1 MKKICRVLNI
11 RKHKLVVFVD
21 AYTNSGKIEQVMF
34 DKGVFSKKP
43 LKCGDCFAIDGALT
57 TNLKGNQIFK
67 ADKYLWV
74 SPCQTW
80 ETGNHIQPK
89 DKGYLKYAQINAR
102 NGGKQIN
109 IYKLKQEFIK
119 RLGTLL
125 EKEKF
130 ENVKCSV
137 LEKERTGSAIPPFQT
152 KGASGE
158 DMFYLRI
165 TPENQ
170 LKQTSA
176 ILLKSVYTIDNV
188 FFNKNPDAKHY
199 PEMCTLEFVAL
210 NYTNQKILRFI
221 TKVSQLMGS
230 LGKKYGFE
238 SELMGVPEIVDYNNL
253 EKLGIKYQR
262 RIPEFKNT
270 ILINTPVRNPLVK
283 SNARGQRTEIRWYVN
298 GAFTA
303 HGYQDET
310 DYSKIKEAL
319 QQQKIDNNLEN
330 VDEMSYVK
338 WGLPKST
345 SFGLGVDA
353 LICRY
358 LNLEHMALVC
368 NPLGINYNF
377 HENNLN
383 KNNVQTNKGFF
394 ITFEGIDGAGKTS
407 HADALAT
414 YLIGR
419 GYKVFKTSDL
429 KATPYALKVREN
441 IVKEKESGSFSP
453 LKQCLDAMKARADTV
468 EKVFKPALDDG
479 TIIICDRFLD
489 SSLVFHGYGEGN
501 NAVCMQ
507 FDDIKQKYLGDFQPD
522 LTIMLDVEEDVALSR
537 VSERGTPDV
546 YEKQGIEYF
555 RTTRQAF
562 SNIAERNKSRCVIV
576 SNMGNFELVSSKIKG
591 IVNKYLKN
599 NLHQINTILP
609 QNSMER

>member
-1 MKKICRVLNI
+1 MKKICRVLSI

-21 AYTNSGKIEQVMF
+21 AYTNNDKIEQIMF
-34 DKGVFSKKP
+34 DKDVFSKKP
-43 LKCGDCFAIDGALT
+43 LKHGDCFAVDGNLT
-57 TNLKGNQIFK
+57 TNLKGHEIFK
-67 ADKYLWV
+67 ADRCLWV
-74 SPCQTW
+74 SPCENW
-80 ETGNHIQPK
+80 EMGNNIQPR

-109 IYKLKQEFIK
+109 IYKLKHELIK
-119 RLGTLL
+119 ELGTLL
-125 EKEKF
+125 EKENF
-130 ENVKCSV
+130 ENVKCNV
-137 LEKERTGSAIPPFQT
+137 LETERTGSAIPPFQT
-152 KGASGE
+152 KGTSGKGV
-158 DMFYLRI
+158 FYLRI

-210 NYTNQKILRFI
+210 NYTKHKILRFI
-221 TKVSQLMGS
+221 TKVSQIMGFLS
-230 LGKKYGFE
+230 KKYGFE
-238 SELMGVPEIVDYNNL
+238 SEISDIPEIVDYNNL

-319 QQQKIDNNLEN
+319 QQQKIDNNLKN

-338 WGLPKST
+338 WGLPKSI

-353 LICRY
+353 LIGRY
-358 LNLEHMALVC
+358 LKLDHMVLVC
-368 NPLGINYNF
+368 NPLGINHKE
-377 HENNLN
+377 HENSDS
-383 KNNVQTNKGFF
+383 KNNSYTNKGFF

-407 HADALAT
+407 HADALAA
-414 YLIGR
+414 YLIDC
-419 GYKVFKTSDL
+419 GYKVLKTSDL

-441 IVKEKESGSFSP
+441 IVKEKENGIFSP
-453 LKQCLDAMKARADTV
+453 LQQCLDAMKARADTV

-479 TIIICDRFLD
+479 TIIICDRFID
-489 SSLVFHGYGEGN
+489 SSLVFHGYGEHN
-501 NAVCMQ
+501 DVVCEQ
-507 FDDIKQKYLGDFQPD
+507 FDDMKQKYLGDFQPD
-522 LTIMLDVEEDVALSR
+522 LTIVLDVEEDVAVRR
-537 VSERGTPDV
+537 VLERGTPDV
-546 YEKQGIEYF
+546 YEKQGIKYF
-555 RTTRQAF
+555 QTMRQAF
-562 SNIAERNKSRCVIV
+562 LNISKKNKHRCIVV
-576 SNMGNFELVSSKIKG
+576 SNMDNFEFVSSKING

-599 NLHQINTILP
+599 NFPQINNILVK
-609 QNSMER
+609 NSKER